1 MIRVLT
7 IFVVS
12 MIAIFASMSESYAQE
27 SYTILETHSVQVS
40 VSADLAQLQLN
51 AEMEFAIP
59 FLEKELA
66 VCIGT
71 SGFLIEV
78 GCGDDEKAHRG
89 RIQIQG
95 PDMDE
100 EISWAWAQD
109 TPPTKEDGLR
119 ELDKLY
125 DSLTDKQKKAR
136 KEAYDKARKWIR
148 NLPEAGVDAQVSKS
162 WGNKDDSKKRID
174 IEVIKGKAFTGTDPE
189 ADDDSTLEIEG
200 F

>member
-1 MIRVLT
+1 MNRGLT
-7 IFVVS
+7 IIVVS
-12 MIAIFASMSESYAQE
+12 MIAIFASMQESYAQE
-27 SYTILETHSVQVS
+27 SLTILETDSAQVS
-40 VSADLAQLQLN
+40 VNVDLAELQIN

-59 FLEKELA
+59 FSERVVA

-78 GCGDDEKAHRG
+78 GCGDDENAHRG

-136 KEAYDKARKWIR
+136 RDAYAKARKWIR
-148 NLPEAGVDAQVSKS
+148 NRPEAGVDARVSQS

-174 IEVIKGKAFTGTDPE
+174 IEVIKGKAFTGKDPE
-189 ADDDSTLEIEG
+189 ADDDSAIDIEG